1 LASGNHNSDGNG
13 TLPHPELNPL
23 LNPLLS
29 AHMGRWAEVYFTTP
43 PERRDEAVLE
53 LLQELQGRTTP
64 PTRRASEKQA
74 PPEPAKLHPSALP
87 VEDAN
92 QEWSV
97 CETCGGRNAL
107 GNKFCGMCAS
117 PLQISDGRPAQ
128 QSPRATMWALEELR
142 EAHEYERDIHA
153 GQHSDL
159 RPDQAEHETNR
170 HETHRFETEQYEK
183 YQPQQGINDFRESN
197 AARIEPYT
205 LQPNTWPARPD
216 IPSLMPEYEQEPSR
230 FRRYVGFGLAVLIGG
245 LVYFAWHGT
254 FTRSET
260 SHQLPEPVPAIAA
273 AQPAADPSLPPIVQ
287 TEPQDTDSKP
297 ATSAAAVPQIR
308 NSTNTPS
315 HMQGTSIAQAQPHAV
330 PPRPAAPLESASDQA
345 PTPIVATLQGNGS
358 EELIV
363 AESYLNGT
371 RGRAQDSSEAAKWLW
386 RSFGKKN
393 GRAALLLSDL
403 YLRGDGVPQSCDQ
416 ARVLLDA
423 ATRNGAPGAAEKL
436 KNLGSS
442 GCQ

>member
-1 LASGNHNSDGNG
+1 LAQGNNNSDGNG

-43 PERRDEAVLE
+43 PEKRDEAVLE
-53 LLQELQGRTTP
+53 LLHELQGRTTP
-64 PTRRASEKQA
+64 PMRRSPEKQA
-74 PPEPAKLHPSALP
+74 PPEAKLPPLTLSG
-87 VEDAN
+87 EDAN

-117 PLQISDGRPAQ
+117 PLQISDAAPTQ
-128 QSPRATMWALEELR
+128 QSPRAAMWALEELK
-142 EAHEYERDIHA
+142 EAGEYASDIHA
-153 GQHSDL
+153 EQHIDQ
-159 RPDQAEHETNR
+159 RPDPAEQETSR
-170 HETHRFETEQYEK
+170 HETHRFETEQYQK
-183 YQPQQGINDFRESN
+183 YQPQQGSNAFRESN

-205 LQPNTWPARPD
+205 LQPNSWPARPD
-216 IPSLMPEYEQEPSR
+216 IPSLMPRYEEEPSR
-230 FRRYVGFGLAVLIGG
+230 LRWYVGFGLAVLIGG
-245 LVYFAWHGT
+245 LVYFAWHGALT
-254 FTRSET
+254 SSEA

-297 ATSAAAVPQIR
+297 AASAPPPIR
-308 NSTNTPS
+308 NSTHTAS
-315 HMQGTSIAQAQPHAV
+315 HTQGTSVAQAQPLTVAPH
-330 PPRPAAPLESASDQA
+330 PAAPLESASEQS

-358 EELIV
+358 EELVV

-371 RGRAQDSSEAAKWLW
+371 RGREQDSSEAAKWLW

-423 ATRNGAPGAAEKL
+423 ATRNGSPGAAEKL
-436 KNLGSS
+436 RNLGLF
-442 GCQ
+442 GCR